1 MDIDPSSSRF
11 RQPTNSQGFYNK
23 RPGSDRQTGPKI
35 QRINHV
41 SIEPEEENKNLKG
54 IMSIGKP
61 FIVHSIH
68 GNNQIT
74 QKCVVNL
81 YGRNTLF
88 YILNN
93 LSTFDD
99 SSIRFPETNTYKN

>member
-41 SIEPEEENKNLKG
+41 STESEEENYLKYVEDEVLNLEEETD
-54 IMSIGKP
+54 
-61 FIVHSIH
+61 SIH
-68 GNNQIT
+68 FLEENPS
-74 QKCVVNL
+74 
-81 YGRNTLF
+81 Y
-88 YILNN
+88 
-93 LSTFDD
+93 LSFKGSWLGD
-99 SSIRFPETNTYKN
+99 N

>member
-41 SIEPEEENKNLKG
+41 STEPEEENYLKYSEDEVLNL
-54 IMSIGKP
+54 
-61 FIVHSIH
+61 
-68 GNNQIT
+68 
-74 QKCVVNL
+74 
-81 YGRNTLF
+81 
-88 YILNN
+88 
-93 LSTFDD
+93 
-99 SSIRFPETNTYKN
+99 